1 MMQTDRAPRDA
12 PQLDLAQLDVGLAVV
27 DPRRLAALAAF
38 DALTREALLEYLN
51 DPELAELV
59 PAGAR
64 VTHLYFGSE
73 YCEHLFPDDAALTLA
88 VQIAERFGLRFVL
101 ATPIAC
107 DAVLDRLAAAVP
119 HLPAGAEVVVN
130 DWGVAAWLRQHA
142 PQLVPV
148 AGRQLAKMIKDP
160 RVPTATWLK
169 VYPSNYDGAPYAAF
183 LARLGIARVELDVPP
198 FATPEVFAVDGLG
211 VSVWAPYA
219 YIAKGR
225 ICKIGSLRQELP
237 EKFAPGR
244 RCHHECL
251 GLLELEPATAPTKA
265 GGLRTY
271 SRGTTMF
278 YRHDAAM
285 RAVVQEATG
294 RGLISRLVLSEV

>member
-1 MMQTDRAPRDA
+1 MTQSDRAPGAVA
-12 PQLDLAQLDVGLAVV
+12 PVDLTTLEFGLAVV

-38 DALTREALLEYLN
+38 HALTREALLDYLN
-51 DPELAELV
+51 DPELADLIPV
-59 PAGAR
+59 GAR

-73 YCEHLFPDDAALTLA
+73 YCEHLFPDDAALALA
-88 VQIAERFGLRFVL
+88 VQIAQRFDLRFAL

-107 DAVLDRLAAAVP
+107 DAVLDRLGEVAP
-119 HLPAGAEVVVN
+119 RLPAGTEVVVN
-130 DWGVAAWLRQHA
+130 DWGVAAWLRHNA
-142 PQLVPV
+142 PHLVPV

-169 VYPSNYDGAPYAAF
+169 VYPSNYDAGPYAAF
-183 LARLGIARVELDVPP
+183 LDRLGIGRVELDVPP
-198 FATPEVFAVDGLG
+198 FATPEVFAVNGLG
-211 VSVWAPYA
+211 VTVWAPYA
-219 YIAKGR
+219 YVAKGR

-251 GLLELEPATAPTKA
+251 GLLESEPQTAPTKA

-278 YRHDAAM
+278 YRHDPAM
-285 RAVVQEATG
+285 RAVVREAAG
-294 RGLISRLVLSEV
+294 RGLISRLVLSEI

>member
-1 MMQTDRAPRDA
+1 MKQI
-12 PQLDLAQLDVGLAVV
+12 DLGLAVV

-38 DALTREALLEYLN
+38 AALTREALLEYLD

-59 PAGAR
+59 PVGAR

-73 YCEHLFPDDAALTLA
+73 YCEHLFPDDAALRLA
-88 VQIAERFGLRFVL
+88 VQVAERFGLRFVL

-107 DAVLDRLAAAVP
+107 DAVLERLAEAVP
-119 HLPAGAEVVVN
+119 GLPPGAEVIVN
-130 DWGVAAWLRQHA
+130 DWGVAAWLRQNA

-160 RVPTATWLK
+160 RLPTATWLK
-169 VYPSNYDGAPYAAF
+169 VYPSNYDAAPYAAF
-183 LARLGIARVELDVPP
+183 LDRLGIARVELDVPP
-198 FATPEVFAVDGLG
+198 FATPELFAVDGLA

-225 ICKIGSLRQELP
+225 ICKIGSLRQALP

-251 GLLELEPATAPTKA
+251 GLLESEPAAAPGK

-285 RAVVQEATG
+285 RAVVQAAAG

>member
-1 MMQTDRAPRDA
+1 MSDATAAPANARR
-12 PQLDLAQLDVGLAVV
+12 PEFGLAVV

-38 DALTREALLEYLN
+38 HALTREALLEYLD
-51 DPELAELV
+51 DPELGELV

-64 VTHLYFGSE
+64 VSHLYFGSE
-73 YCEHLFPDDAALTLA
+73 YCEHLFPDDAAIALA
-88 VQIAERFGLRFVL
+88 VQIAGRFGLRFVL

-107 DAVLDRLAAAVP
+107 DGVIDRLAAVAP
-119 HLPAGAEVVVN
+119 TLPAGSEVVVN
-130 DWGVAAWLRQHA
+130 DWGVAAWLRANA
-142 PQLVPV
+142 PHLVPV

-160 RVPTATWLK
+160 RLPSATWLK
-169 VYPSNYDGAPYAAF
+169 VYPSNYDAAPFAAF
-183 LARLGIARVELDVPP
+183 LDRLGIARVELDVPP
-198 FATPEVFAVDGLG
+198 FATPEVFAVSGLG
-211 VSVWAPYA
+211 VTVWAPYA
-219 YIAKGR
+219 YVAKGR

-251 GLLELEPATAPTKA
+251 GLLESEAEGAPSKA

-285 RAVVQEATG
+285 RAVVREAAG